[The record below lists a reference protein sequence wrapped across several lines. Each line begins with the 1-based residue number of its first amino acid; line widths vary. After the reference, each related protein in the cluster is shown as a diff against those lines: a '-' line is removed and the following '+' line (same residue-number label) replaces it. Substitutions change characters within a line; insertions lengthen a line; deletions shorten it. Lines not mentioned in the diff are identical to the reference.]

1 MLKKHYSY
9 YLNNMKLTDILNEVS
24 LTPKAA
30 EFLDTVQVSNNKIK
44 NLRDIT
50 VDATPKGNWNVYYK
64 GKHLMVVN
72 GNLLDDR
79 TISYYHLEKR

>member
-9 YLNNMKLTDILNEVS
+9 YLNNMKLIDILNEIS

-30 EFLDTVQVSNNKIK
+30 NFLDTIQVSNNKIK
-44 NLRDIT
+44 DFRDIE

-64 GKHLMVVN
+64 GKRLMTVD
-72 GNLLDDR
+72 GKLLDDR
-79 TISYYHLEKR
+79 TIMKYHLEKR

>member
-1 MLKKHYSY
+1 MLKKHYTY
-9 YLNNMKLTDILNEVS
+9 YLNNMKLLDILNEVS

-30 EFLDTVQVSNNKIK
+30 EFLDTIQVSDNKIK

-64 GKHLMVVN
+64 GKQLMVVN
-72 GNLLDDR
+72 GKLLDDK

>member
-1 MLKKHYSY
+1 
-9 YLNNMKLTDILNEVS
+9 MKLTDILNEVS

>member
-1 MLKKHYSY
+1 
-9 YLNNMKLTDILNEVS
+9 MKLTDILNEVS

-30 EFLDTVQVSNNKIK
+30 EFLDTIQVSNNKIK

-72 GNLLDDR
+72 GKLLDDR